1 MIKSMTGYGDGV
13 FSSNGK
19 GYSVEIRSVNHRF
32 VDFSMR
38 LPDKSIGIEEKIR
51 GEIKKLFSRGYF
63 SVCIYPVNDDTDT
76 LNVNIPLSVKY
87 MNVLKRLKNELNI
100 GGEIELSHILL
111 FKDIFSPGSS
121 SGRVEWETMQE
132 GLSTALSKLEGM
144 RIEEGK
150 NLAND
155 LNLRLANIDA
165 LAKSIEERSPEVT
178 NSCRERLKQRV
189 SSLLDMQID
198 ESRLLMEVTMF
209 AERSNV
215 TEELI
220 RTWSHLSQF
229 KRFMASEEPVGRR
242 MDFLCQEIQREI
254 NTIASKANDAGI
266 SQMAVD
272 MKGELEKI
280 KEQVQN
286 IE

>member
-19 GYSVEIRSVNHRF
+19 GYTVEIRSVNHRF

-51 GEIKKLFSRGYF
+51 GEIKKRFSRGYF
-63 SVCIYPVNDDTDT
+63 SVFIYQVNDESDA

-87 MNVLKRLKNELNI
+87 MTTLKRLKNELNI
-100 GGEIELSHILL
+100 GGEIKLSHILL

-198 ESRLLMEVTMF
+198 EARLLMEVTMF

-242 MDFLCQEIQREI
+242 MDFLCQEIQREA
-254 NTIASKANDAGI
+254 NTIASKANDAEI

-272 MKGELEKI
+272 VKGELEKI